1 LAKLA
6 IVQVID
12 FVKDERCFSML
23 TFMKTKL
30 QNQLIM
36 HLELV
41 IHMFRQKLF
50 TLQNFPFRMII
61 QNWKDNR
68 IQYDAKS

>member
-6 IVQVID
+6 NVQVID
-12 FVKDERCFSML
+12 FVKDECCFAML

-30 QNQLIM
+30 QNRLIM

-50 TLQNFPFRMII
+50 ILQNFPFGTII